1 MLHSQLRLQ
10 QLKKKKKMF
19 RSHVDHFEWSNEFYK
34 IFLRIIR
41 VILLQSFLTCFFQF
55 ILLRLQNWNIPLLTL
70 STKENF
76 VESFFKSI
84 IFFFFVIICYIFI
97 CYILGIRF
105 KERLLRTVSLRRNDW
120 RTRTDTYP
128 TFLPILVTLFDTSR
142 ANIRWWRPKQH
153 DLKGEILRLKKLLFP
168 KIILKRVLKL
178 RKQNYLIN
186 HSLND

>member
-84 IFFFFVIICYIFI
+84 IFFCDYLLYFYLLHSRDTIQGKIVENGIFEKKRLENSDRYVSHISTNFGNIVRYIKGQ
-97 CYILGIRF
+97 Y
-105 KERLLRTVSLRRNDW
+105 SLMKTKAARSERRN
-120 RTRTDTYP
+120 
-128 TFLPILVTLFDTSR
+128 FKIEKIIV
-142 ANIRWWRPKQH
+142 PK
-153 DLKGEILRLKKLLFP
+153 DYIKKGIKVEETKLLD
-168 KIILKRVLKL
+168 K
-178 RKQNYLIN
+178 
-186 HSLND
+186 SLT